1 LREDLAYRVFP
12 REMTVPAELATRLAY
27 LAISRELLRKRYGR
41 DPRKEVEP
49 VLRRRVERDL
59 EEYAALTRRPA
70 RPS

>member
-1 LREDLAYRVFP
+1 
-12 REMTVPAELATRLAY
+12 
-27 LAISRELLRKRYGR
+27 
-41 DPRKEVEP
+41 